1 MKQNPATI
9 TATIALGSTTSP
21 YFVEVN
27 ISQRL
32 CSPTC
37 IDQTPVFNPTYSFKS
52 LAEVGTGQ
60 YMVTIHVE
68 GLISYVP
75 CGSNTCGT
83 RSQLISQDFT
93 IPLNSATAPT
103 SVTIA
108 AGTTVNKVEQVGCQN
123 CSRDFVSET
132 PLTITVA

>member
-9 TATIALGSTTSP
+9 TATIGLGSAESP
-21 YFVEVN
+21 YFVQVN

-37 IDQTPVFNPTYSFKS
+37 VEQTPVFNPSFSYKS
-52 LAEVGTGQ
+52 IAEVGTGQ

-75 CGSNTCGT
+75 CGNNTCGT

-93 IPLNSATAPT
+93 LPLASATAPT
-103 SVTIA
+103 SVTIV
-108 AGTTVNKVEQVGCQN
+108 AGSSVNSVEQMGCQN
-123 CSRDFVSET
+123 CSRNFASES

>member
-9 TATIALGSTTSP
+9 TATLALGSTTSP

-32 CSPTC
+32 CSSTC
-37 IDQTPVFNPTYSFKS
+37 VDQTPVFTPAYSFKS

-60 YMVTIHVE
+60 YVVTIHVE

-75 CGSNTCGT
+75 CGNNTCGT

-93 IPLNSATAPT
+93 LPLASATAPT

-108 AGTTVNKVEQVGCQN
+108 AGTAVNKVEQVGCN
-123 CSRDFVSET
+123 TCSRDFVSES